1 VIPVRVFG
9 VLLAVLLTSGCVAP
23 ARSFSAFE
31 SKAVDSAESA
41 RSDAET
47 AILAADLAA
56 RGRLGS
62 ATTSDV
68 LQEAAIGAAT
78 AAATF
83 ATIQPPDPASDA
95 LRRELLPELQR
106 AADTIALMQIAARRV
121 DVAAVSD
128 LSTDLRPI
136 ADGLERFELDHR

>member
-1 VIPVRVFG
+1 VIPFRVFG
-9 VLLAVLLTSGCVAP
+9 VLLAVLLATGCVAP

-56 RGRLGS
+56 QGRLAS
-62 ATTSDV
+62 ATTSDM

-78 AAATF
+78 AAETF

-128 LSTDLRPI
+128 LITDLRPI
-136 ADGLERFELDHR
+136 ADGLERFALDHR